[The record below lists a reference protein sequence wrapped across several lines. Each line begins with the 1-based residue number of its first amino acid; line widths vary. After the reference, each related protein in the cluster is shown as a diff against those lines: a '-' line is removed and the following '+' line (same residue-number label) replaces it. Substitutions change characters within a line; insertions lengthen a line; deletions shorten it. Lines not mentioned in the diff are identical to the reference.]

1 MLPRFQHILVPV
13 DFTEKNLTAL
23 DLVFDLAV
31 ASRARVTLLHV
42 IETIDVEP
50 DAELNRFYGKLQ
62 ERADS
67 ELERLSQRFVAAGL
81 AVDSKTRY
89 GKRLSEIVSDIVER
103 KADLVVMS
111 SHKPDLA
118 KPLQTWATLSYQV
131 SVLCPCPVLLVKLGL
146 STKYPVLR
154 AQYAVLRIENWEIRR
169 VRNSASGNDV
179 PVCGR
184 FALLRRLRL
193 GGGGQPREGPAPCA
207 GPGAHAAA

>member
-42 IETIDVEP
+42 IEAIDVEP
-50 DAELNRFYGKLQ
+50 DAELNRFYEKLQ

-89 GKRLSEIVSDIVER
+89 GKRLTEIVSDIVER

-131 SVLCPCPVLLVKLGL
+131 SVLCPCPVLLVK
-146 STKYPVLR
+146 
-154 AQYAVLRIENWEIRR
+154 
-169 VRNSASGNDV
+169 
-179 PVCGR
+179 
-184 FALLRRLRL
+184 
-193 GGGGQPREGPAPCA
+193 
-207 GPGAHAAA
+207 